1 MNAKTI
7 IIILSAMIFVAV
19 AVYAIRSNDVNQP
32 PQKNMDG
39 FDKPATSKQ
48 GVKIEILK
56 DGAGTAA
63 ENGNTVSVH
72 YVGTLE
78 NGVKFDSSVDRG
90 VPFEFTL
97 GAGQVIPGWDIGVEG
112 MKIGEKRKLTIPSSL
127 AYGERGAGDVIPPNA
142 ALIFEV
148 ELLGIK

>member
-1 MNAKTI
+1 MNTKTI
-7 IIILSAMIFVAV
+7 IIILGAIVVVAV
-19 AVYAIRSNDVNQP
+19 AIYATQNNDIKQP
-32 PQKNMDG
+32 PQNMN
-39 FDKPATSKQ
+39 KQ
-48 GVKIEILK
+48 GVEIEILK
-56 DGAGTAA
+56 EGAGAA
-63 ENGNTVSVH
+63 AKNSDMVSVH
-72 YVGTLE
+72 YIGTLE
-78 NGVKFDSSVDRG
+78 NGVKFDSSIDRG

-142 ALIFEV
+142 TLVFEV